1 MKKLVIIVPC
11 FNEEEVL
18 LTSAKE
24 LFGVL
29 NSLIINAKVSDNSKI
44 LFVNDGSS
52 DNTWEIIR
60 ELTTQDKHFA
70 GINLAGNVGHQ
81 SALLAGIEAVHDS
94 YDISITIDADLQDDT
109 SVIAQMVEENLQGAD
124 IVFGVRSDRKSDSWF
139 KRFTAQAFYKL
150 MSFLGANTI
159 YNHADFRLLSKRA
172 MKQLLS
178 FKERNMFLRGI
189 VPKIG
194 YKTAKVYYER
204 KPRKAGK
211 TKYPLNK
218 MISFAWDGI
227 TSLSIKPISLIT
239 GLGLF
244 VVLASIIAFIY
255 IFISFISDS
264 TNAGWTSLMASIWLL
279 GGLQLFSIGII
290 GQYIGKTYLETKE
303 RPRFIV
309 EEYIS
314 NEE

>member
-1 MKKLVIIVPC
+1 MKRLVIIVPC

-18 LTSAKE
+18 LTSVKE

-29 NSLIINAKVSDNSKI
+29 NSLITNAKVSDNSKI

-52 DNTWEIIR
+52 DTTWEIIR

-150 MSFLGANTI
+150 MSFLGADTV

-255 IFISFISDS
+255 IFISFFSDS

-279 GGLQLFSIGII
+279 GGLQLFSIGVI

-314 NEE
+314 NDE

>member
-1 MKKLVIIVPC
+1 MKKLAIIVPC

-18 LTSAKE
+18 LSSSKE
-24 LFGVL
+24 LLQVL

-44 LFVNDGSS
+44 LFVNDGSG
-52 DNTWEIIR
+52 DKTWEIICK
-60 ELTTQDKHFA
+60 LTTEDKHFA
-70 GINLAGNVGHQ
+70 GLNLAGNVGHQ
-81 SALLAGIEAVHDS
+81 NALLAGVETVADS

-109 SVIAQMVEENLQGAD
+109 SVIEQMVDANLQGAD
-124 IVFGVRSDRKSDSWF
+124 IVYGVRSDRKSDSWF

-150 MSFLGANTI
+150 MSFLGANTV

-172 MKQLLS
+172 MKQLLN

-194 YKTAKVYYER
+194 YNTAKVFYER
-204 KPRKAGK
+204 KPRTAGK
-211 TKYPLNK
+211 TKYPLSK

-227 TSLSIKPISLIT
+227 TSLSIKPIALIT
-239 GLGLF
+239 ALGLV
-244 VVLASIIAFIY
+244 VVLASLIAFIY
-255 IFISFISDS
+255 IFISYITENTD
-264 TNAGWTSLMASIWLL
+264 AGWTSLMASIWLL

-303 RPRFIV
+303 RPRFVV

>member
-1 MKKLVIIVPC
+1 MKRLVIIVPC

-18 LTSAKE
+18 PTSAKE

-60 ELTTQDKHFA
+60 ELTTKDKHFA

-81 SALLAGIEAVHDS
+81 SALLAGIEATADS

-109 SVIAQMVEENLQGAD
+109 SVIAQMVEENWQGAD

-139 KRFTAQAFYKL
+139 KRFTAQSFYKF
-150 MSFLGANTI
+150 MSLLGADTV

-178 FKERNMFLRGI
+178 FKERIMFLRGI

-194 YKTAKVYYER
+194 YKTAKVFYER
-204 KPRKAGK
+204 KPRIAGK
-211 TKYPLNK
+211 TKYPLSK

-227 TSLSIKPISLIT
+227 TSLSIKPIALIT